1 MNEKWTNNR
10 IYEVII
16 DGINRELGPDIS
28 EINILRYKLQDNQR
42 IARQGG
48 TLATD
53 EEYQLAEKRMQEIYK
68 LVMGV

>member
-28 EINILRYKLQDNQR
+28 ERNILRYKLQDNQR

-53 EEYQLAEKRMQEIYK
+53 EEYKLAEKRMQEIYK